1 MIFRTE
7 IKLQPKKYT
16 IDHGSHL
23 VLLGSC
29 FSENM
34 EQKFDYFKFD
44 QFTNPFGILFQPK
57 AIEKALEDCVDQK
70 KYDQNDLIQHGNIWL
85 SLNHHSN
92 FNQRD
97 AKIVLQHINT
107 NIDKGHKALK
117 KATHILITLGTSW
130 VYRWNKDGSFVANCH
145 KIPQASFSKELL
157 SSEQIDMSLQNMI
170 SKVREINKE
179 VQFIFTVSPVRH
191 LKDGFEENNLS
202 KSLLIAAIHK
212 IKNNERVHYFPSYE
226 IMMDDLRDYRF
237 YKRDMVHP
245 SDEAVDYI
253 WEFFKNSWI
262 SQQAREIMI
271 EIEEIQRSLLHRA
284 FDPESEAHQEFLLRL
299 KDKMQ
304 KLSLKYPKIKF
315 NKKRK

>member
-7 IKLQPKKYT
+7 IKLQPNKNT
-16 IDHGSHL
+16 IDHKSHL

-34 EQKFDYFKFD
+34 EHKFDYFKFD

-57 AIEKALEDCVDQK
+57 AIEKALVDCVDQK
-70 KYDQNDLIQHGNIWL
+70 KYGQKDLMQHENIWL
-85 SLNHHSN
+85 SLHHHSK

-97 AKIVLQHINT
+97 AKIVLREINK
-107 NIDKGHKALK
+107 NIDIGHKALK
-117 KATHILITLGTSW
+117 KATHIIITLGTSW
-130 VYRWNKDGSFVANCH
+130 AYRWNKDGSFVANCH

-157 SSEQIDMSLQNMI
+157 SSEQIEKSLQHMI
-170 SKVREINKE
+170 SKVQEINKE

-202 KSLLIAAIHK
+202 KALLLAAIHK
-212 IKNNERVHYFPSYE
+212 VKNNEQVHYFPSYE

-237 YKRDMVHP
+237 YNSDLVHP
-245 SDEAVDYI
+245 SQEAVDYI
-253 WEFFKNSWI
+253 WELFKNSWI
-262 SQQAREIMI
+262 SEQAREIMI

-284 FDPESEAHQEFLLRL
+284 FDPESEAHQKFLVQL
-299 KDKMQ
+299 KNKME
-304 KLSLKYPKIKF
+304 KLSLIHPEIKF
-315 NKKRK
+315 HKKRK